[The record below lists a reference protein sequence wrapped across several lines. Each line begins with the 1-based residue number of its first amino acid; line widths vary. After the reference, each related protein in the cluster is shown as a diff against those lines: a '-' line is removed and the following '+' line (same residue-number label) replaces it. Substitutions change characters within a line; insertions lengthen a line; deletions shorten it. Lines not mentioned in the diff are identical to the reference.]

1 MLTDRRIPTYET
13 PTQAVRGFMQM
24 VRYWRSQ
31 KMLMETPPTIPG
43 DFARETEVARR
54 IIAGALAGGRS
65 WLTGP
70 ETREVL
76 TAYAIPAVPTVSVA
90 TPEEAGQAAAGLGCA
105 VALKIL
111 SPDIVHKSEVA
122 GVSLNLETPEVV
134 RDNAAAMLER
144 VRGLRPDARI
154 DGFTVQP
161 MVRRANARELII
173 GMVDDSHFGPVLLF
187 GQGGIAVEVVR
198 DKALALPPLNLHLAR
213 EMMGRTR
220 VCRLLQGYR
229 GVPAADLDSVGL
241 TLVKVSHLVC
251 DLAEIVELDI
261 NPLLADENGV
271 LALDARIRGAASDRP
286 AMDRLAILPYPR
298 ELEETIRM
306 ADGRTVLVRPI
317 RPEDE
322 PGFQKIFESL
332 TPDEIRMRFLHPM
345 NMLPHDQAARLTQI
359 DYDRE
364 MALVIEG
371 PDRAGVKALYG
382 GVRISADPDR
392 EKAEFA
398 IMLRHDMMGLGLGP
412 MLLRRI
418 IDYARGRGIGEIF
431 GEVLEEN
438 EAMLRLCRAFG
449 FTIRAERDDPGIMYV
464 FLRL

>member
-1 MLTDRRIPTYET
+1 
-13 PTQAVRGFMQM
+13 
-24 VRYWRSQ
+24 
-31 KMLMETPPTIPG
+31 
-43 DFARETEVARR
+43 
-54 IIAGALAGGRS
+54 
-65 WLTGP
+65 
-70 ETREVL
+70 VL
-76 TAYAIPAVPTVSVA
+76 TAYGIPVVQSVSAA
-90 TPEEAGQAAAGLGCA
+90 TPEEAGEAAARIGAA
-105 VALKIL
+105 VALKII

-144 VRGLRPDARI
+144 VRGLLPDARI

-161 MVRRANARELII
+161 MIRRPHARELII

-187 GQGGIAVEVVR
+187 GQGGISVEVVR
-198 DKALALPPLNLHLAR
+198 DKALALPPLNMHLAH
-213 EMMGRTR
+213 EVMGRTR
-220 VCRLLQGYR
+220 VFSLLKGYR
-229 GVPAADLDSVGL
+229 GIPEADLDGIAL

-261 NPLLADENGV
+261 NPLLADEDGV
-271 LALDARIRGAASDRP
+271 LVLDARIRVAASARS

-306 ADGRTVLVRPI
+306 ADGRKVLVRPI

-332 TPDEIRMRFLHPM
+332 TPEEIRMRFLHPM
-345 NMLPHDQAARLTQI
+345 NMLTHDQAARLTQI

-371 PDRAGVKALYG
+371 PRQAGEPELYG

-418 IDYARGRGIGEIF
+418 IEYARGRGIGEIF
-431 GEVLEEN
+431 GEVLDEN

-449 FTIRAERDDPGIMYV
+449 FTVRAERDDPGIMYV
-464 FLRL
+464 SLRL